1 MMVSFMEHQ
10 IIKIMLL
17 LGIKQAKNKM
27 EILLMEY
34 LSLKLMVKHNN

>member
-1 MMVSFMEHQ
+1 MKHQ
-10 IIKIMLL
+10 QIKIMLL

-34 LSLKLMVKHNN
+34 LSLKLMGKHNN

>member
-10 IIKIMLL
+10 QIKIMLL
-17 LGIKQAKNKM
+17 LDIKQAKNKM

-34 LSLKLMVKHNN
+34 LNLKLMVKHSN

>member
-1 MMVSFMEHQ
+1 MEKQ
-10 IIKIMLL
+10 KIKIMLL

-34 LSLKLMVKHNN
+34 LSLKLMVNYNN

>member
-1 MMVSFMEHQ
+1 MEHHQ
-10 IIKIMLL
+10 IKIMLL
-17 LGIKQAKNKM
+17 LGIKLTKNKM